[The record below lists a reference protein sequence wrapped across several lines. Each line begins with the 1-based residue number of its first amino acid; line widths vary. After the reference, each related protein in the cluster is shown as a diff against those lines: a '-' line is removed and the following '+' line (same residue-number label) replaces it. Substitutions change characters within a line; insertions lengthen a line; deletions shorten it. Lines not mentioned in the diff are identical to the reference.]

1 MLVVSTKAPQPEW
14 LPVLSA
20 SVLFAPIDRNMVLR
34 AKRAVREVAAAEP
47 QDSQRSSIDLIEDMG
62 DALSRVLILEGAR
75 DWRDVVAERE
85 GDDGQLVSESLAFS
99 RETLEQ
105 ALADP
110 ITFDAFDAAYVQP
123 FLARERQREA
133 PGKDSPRS
141 PDGTGTKAPEEQTIA
156 TSPAPATAAD
166 ATSAPTASTKPK
178 RQRKRTSGAS

>member
-1 MLVVSTKAPQPEW
+1 MLIVSTKPAEPEW
-14 LPVLSA
+14 TSVSGA
-20 SVLFAPIDRNMVLR
+20 QVLFAPIDRNMLLR
-34 AKRAVREVAAAEP
+34 AKRAVREVASAEP
-47 QDSQRSSIDLIEDMG
+47 ADSQRNSLDLIEDMG

-75 DWRDVVAERE
+75 DWRDVIIERE
-85 GDDGQLVSESLAFS
+85 GDDGVVISEPLAFS

-133 PGKDSPRS
+133 PGKGSPRS
-141 PDGTGTKAPEEQTIA
+141 PDGTGTKVREEQTIA

-166 ATSAPTASTKPK
+166 ATSAPTASTKPR